1 MQAHKSF
8 TAHEANK
15 LLDRKGSFWMAEY
28 YDREIRNEE
37 HFYKA
42 LRYIENNPVKAKL
55 CANPSDWHFSSA
67 WFRQR
72 GGKPGAWIVKSE
84 S

>member
-1 MQAHKSF
+1 MRQTSCFIAKVRF
-8 TAHEANK
+8 
-15 LLDRKGSFWMAEY
+15 GQAEY

-42 LRYIENNPVKAKL
+42 LRYIENNPVNARL
-55 CANPSDWHFSSA
+55 CEKPSDWPYSSA
-67 WFRQR
+67 WFRER

-84 S
+84 P